1 MFKLELN
8 LNINILPLKKRHQNI
23 ESAITVVEDVGA
35 IELCGEGSGGYM
47 NRTFMFVVITTEGTA
62 DSNVDYNPNT
72 FPSILLFSEDASNTQ
87 CVTITIYDD
96 EDMENDE
103 TFYITVTNPSFED
116 GPSNVTLS
124 NSNFTVTIHDDNE
137 PGSAAFTTAPLSM
150 CVLSL
155 MGIIATTRMLF

>member
-8 LNINILPLKKRHQNI
+8 LNINILPLKKCHQNI

-62 DSNVDYNPNT
+62 DSECSCNSVGIYVLFYFAGNVDYNPNT

-124 NSNFTVTIHDDNE
+124 NSNFTVTIHDDN
-137 PGSAAFTTAPLSM
+137 G
-150 CVLSL
+150 
-155 MGIIATTRMLF
+155 MLHY